1 LKENYWREVGLSDEE
16 YAQIREILQ
25 REPNQ
30 LELEMFGAMWSEHCS
45 YKNSRNILKM
55 LPTTGQQVL
64 QGPGENAG
72 VVDIGDDQAIVF
84 KIESRNHLSAIEP
97 FQGAATAVGGILRD
111 VFTMGARPIAV
122 LNALYF
128 GSLKSKVTRARV
140 ANVVAG
146 LATYGNNVQVP
157 TVAGL
162 VFFHPSYEKNCL
174 VNVMGVGLVKQQ
186 ELVKA
191 QAIGEGNPVMLVGA
205 FTGKDFVRGAS
216 FVSEAFGEALAGKR
230 EELAVA
236 DPTMGK
242 ILMEACLELIK
253 TGNVIGMQD
262 LGAGGLTG
270 SCCDMAARGGTGIE
284 IEVTKVPYREK
295 EMDTD
300 QIMLAETPERMLI
313 VLPKG
318 KEREAQKLFLKWG
331 IEAAVIG
338 RVTSDGLIT
347 VKEKGKIAARLPVSA
362 LVEDVPIQERQARE
376 PEGLAQAQAYDLAA
390 LPEMEDYGKVLLT
403 LLGEPTIA
411 GKEWI
416 YGHFDHLLDIDTMIP
431 PGDDAAVLRVI
442 GYNKGVALTVD
453 GNSRYVYL
461 DPYRGGQIAVAEAAR
476 NIVCCGGT
484 PLAVTDCLNFG
495 NPENPEIYW
504 RLKEAVAGI
513 GDACREFNTPVTGGN
528 VSFNNETEGE
538 AIYPTP
544 VIGMLGIVQD
554 LAHVTT
560 MAFKQEDDLII
571 LLGKNKDEL
580 GASSYLSLIHGLEA
594 GRPPELNL
602 ELEKQ
607 VQQAAATL
615 IQEKLAVSAHDCA
628 EGGLAIA
635 LAECCIAGKIGAEI
649 ALVENLRPSSLL
661 FGESQSRIIISIR
674 KEKLDLV
681 LQKLNNWQ
689 VPFKVLGSVGGE
701 QLLITGSGWKINLG
715 LREMEEKYRG
725 AIECII
731 NNS

>member
-1 LKENYWREVGLSDEE
+1 
-16 YAQIREILQ
+16 
-25 REPNQ
+25 
-30 LELEMFGAMWSEHCS
+30 
-45 YKNSRNILKM
+45 
-55 LPTTGQQVL
+55 
-64 QGPGENAG
+64 
-72 VVDIGDDQAIVF
+72 
-84 KIESRNHLSAIEP
+84 
-97 FQGAATAVGGILRD
+97 
-111 VFTMGARPIAV
+111 
-122 LNALYF
+122 
-128 GSLKSKVTRARV
+128 
-140 ANVVAG
+140 
-146 LATYGNNVQVP
+146 
-157 TVAGL
+157 
-162 VFFHPSYEKNCL
+162 
-174 VNVMGVGLVKQQ
+174 
-186 ELVKA
+186 
-191 QAIGEGNPVMLVGA
+191 
-205 FTGKDFVRGAS
+205 
-216 FVSEAFGEALAGKR
+216 
-230 EELAVA
+230 
-236 DPTMGK
+236 
-242 ILMEACLELIK
+242 
-253 TGNVIGMQD
+253 
-262 LGAGGLTG
+262 
-270 SCCDMAARGGTGIE
+270 
-284 IEVTKVPYREK
+284 
-295 EMDTD
+295 
-300 QIMLAETPERMLI
+300 
-313 VLPKG
+313 
-318 KEREAQKLFLKWG
+318 
-331 IEAAVIG
+331 
-338 RVTSDGLIT
+338 
-347 VKEKGKIAARLPVSA
+347 
-362 LVEDVPIQERQARE
+362 VEDVPIQERQARE